1 MKCPRNLRY
10 VRTFVIIVYMILV
23 IHESAFIYV
32 IFINFQMS
40 DERYQ
45 KVQVELTRTI
55 DILHEGKTSFMKI
68 NMQY

>member
-1 MKCPRNLRY
+1 
-10 VRTFVIIVYMILV
+10 
-23 IHESAFIYV
+23 
-32 IFINFQMS
+32 MS

>member
-1 MKCPRNLRY
+1 
-10 VRTFVIIVYMILV
+10 MILV